1 MHRTIRLP
9 NFYEKTALLDSLT
22 HGGVRGRENLFNFP
36 SYSIWQIQWKTP
48 TVCLNV
54 WLRFLPDRDGVG
66 HFLPI
71 YKKFYNLPII
81 YMEEYDEDLLE
92 IITENADNRK

>member
-1 MHRTIRLP
+1 MLASGKGVLP
-9 NFYEKTALLDSLT
+9 HQIYTKKWKDFIEYAL
-22 HGGVRGRENLFNFP
+22 H
-36 SYSIWQIQWKTP
+36 
-48 TVCLNV
+48 
-54 WLRFLPDRDGVG
+54 RDGVG